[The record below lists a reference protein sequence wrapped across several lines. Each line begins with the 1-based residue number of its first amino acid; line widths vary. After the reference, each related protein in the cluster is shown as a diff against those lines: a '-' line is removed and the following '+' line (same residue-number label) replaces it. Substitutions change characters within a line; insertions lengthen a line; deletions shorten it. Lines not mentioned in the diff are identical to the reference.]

1 MASRRRRR
9 NPDGDGSSV
18 VIISLAGAAVVAA
31 GVWYYVKMSKAQ
43 SSVLPE
49 RLPSGARQE
58 SRGLPSSG
66 PTDESGRDST
76 DSPGLGKA
84 TQGGQER
91 DSSSQGSSKQ
101 ASPDQ
106 PAAEQPP
113 ATTDARPRPTSN
125 SRPAPSSSNNAV
137 YSAETNASTR
147 EASTLLTRIG
157 YSVFGDFSTR
167 VRSFQERYNREN
179 IARAVGS
186 RPGPVIQPSR
196 LTVDGRVGP
205 NTLTALRNYVARL
218 NASR

>member
-1 MASRRRRR
+1 MASKKRTRR
-9 NPDGDGSSV
+9 NPEGDGSSV
-18 VIISLAGAAVVAA
+18 VVISLAGAAIVAA
-31 GVWYYVKMSKAQ
+31 GVWYYVKVSKAHARVQ
-43 SSVLPE
+43 PE
-49 RLPSGARQE
+49 RLPSRARQE

-76 DSPGLGKA
+76 DSPSVGDA
-84 TQGGQER
+84 TQAGLER

-113 ATTDARPRPTSN
+113 ATTDARPSPTSN
-125 SRPAPSSSNNAV
+125 SRPAPRSSNSAV

-196 LTVDGRVGP
+196 LTVDGRVGQ

-218 NASR
+218 GR

>member
-43 SSVLPE
+43 SSVRPE

-84 TQGGQER
+84 TQGGQEPEP
-91 DSSSQGSSKQ
+91 SSQGSQ
-101 ASPDQ
+101 EQ
-106 PAAEQPP
+106 PPAEQPP
-113 ATTDARPRPTSN
+113 ATTPATTAVRPRATSN
-125 SRPAPSSSNNAV
+125 SRPAPTSSHGAV

-205 NTLTALRNYVARL
+205 STLTALRNYVARL